1 MLRGPIREAIDTGQP
16 VAASTLERVSAQ
28 FSHRDDYADTL
39 IMLAADATD
48 TVSAAATWLIK
59 HHLEQG
65 RTLSPAQTGK
75 LIENLLAITAWGA
88 QLHVCQ
94 SIRFL
99 DIPPNYAT
107 TLIAWLRPLRSH
119 QRPFLRAWALDATCQ
134 VARQRENAMPEARA
148 ALEAA
153 LTDPAASVKARA
165 RAINR
170 QFEA

>member
-119 QRPFLRAWALDATCQ
+119 QRPFLRAWALDATYE

-148 ALEAA
+148 AVEAA
-153 LTDPAASVKARA
+153 LADPAASVKARA
-165 RAINR
+165 RNIAR
-170 QFEA
+170 SLKT

>member
-16 VAASTLERVSAQ
+16 LAASALERVSTQ
-28 FSHRDDYADTL
+28 FGHRDDYADTL
-39 IMLAADATD
+39 IVLAADATD
-48 TVSAAATWLIK
+48 NVSAAATWLIK

-65 RTLSPAQTGK
+65 KTLSPAQTGK
-75 LIENLLAITAWGA
+75 LIETLVAVTAWGA

-119 QRPFLRAWALDATCQ
+119 SCAPGRSMRP
-134 VARQRENAMPEARA
+134 ARW
-148 ALEAA
+148 
-153 LTDPAASVKARA
+153 RA
-165 RAINR
+165 RGRMPCPKRAR
-170 QFEA
+170 RLRLR